1 MGGSSS
7 EASEETAVSQSWA
20 DTNPPDSPPLQRRK
34 TFSHYTQVC
43 TQVLSQNSRLACLC
57 VGNGKRVC
65 LFVALKKPEIVVEK
79 TAYLREERAKTETGQ
94 RKANMLL

>member
-7 EASEETAVSQSWA
+7 EASEETAISQSWA

-43 TQVLSQNSRLACLC
+43 TTC
-57 VGNGKRVC
+57 
-65 LFVALKKPEIVVEK
+65 
-79 TAYLREERAKTETGQ
+79 
-94 RKANMLL
+94 